1 MEFYWSW
8 CRFCSKSICRKSL
21 WRKNDKYEV
30 WVNAMQF
37 WDRGPALFCRSVA
50 QQLCTLILLYFSTI
64 WVTWRNFTIL
74 LSCILHWVIVCTFMY
89 FTSSVFHFFCISLFL
104 YFTSSV
110 FHFFCISLLLYFTDI
125 YNGQRHCAVS
135 CRIAASLFLPLLPP
149 SLSNNPHMFLFNII
163 IFIILVI
170 IIVIIIAIVIIVIID
185 ITLLQLS

>member
-50 QQLCTLILLYFSTI
+50 QKLCTLILLYFSTI

-74 LSCILHWVIVCTFMY
+74 LSCILHWVCTFM
-89 FTSSVFHFFCISLFL
+89 

-149 SLSNNPHMFLFNII
+149 PLSNNPHMFLFNII

>member
-50 QQLCTLILLYFSTI
+50 QKLCTLILLYFSTI

-110 FHFFCISLLLYFTDI
+110 FHFFCISLIFTMG
-125 YNGQRHCAVS
+125 NGTVQWVAE
-135 CRIAASLFLPLLPP
+135 LPP
-149 SLSNNPHMFLFNII
+149 RYFCLCYHHPSPTTLTCSSSTSSFSSSLS
-163 IFIILVI
+163 
-170 IIVIIIAIVIIVIID
+170 
-185 ITLLQLS
+185 